1 MTIKNLTQPPT
12 ETTSEATIT
21 LTASNVAGLI
31 EALEHCDEFL
41 RTSSR
46 TVRGELA
53 DYCLARPNLTSGGL
67 IDTVSLTAYLLRHR
81 LDEATQAHHRGTGQG
96 RR

>member
-1 MTIKNLTQPPT
+1 MTTEHTTQTDT
-12 ETTSEATIT
+12 ETTIT

-31 EALEHCDEFL
+31 EILDHCDEFL

-53 DYCLARPNLTSGGL
+53 DYCLARPNLTSGWL
-67 IDTVSLTAYLLRHR
+67 IDMVGLTAYLLRHR
-81 LDEATQAHHRGTGQG
+81 LDDANQACADRPSQD